1 MTAVISPTASHRVV
15 SYAFACALRYNR
27 ARCGGPLTGSRLSA
41 GRWVL
46 GFMWVLGFIWAMLT
60 ALPVGA
66 QPPPD
71 LPPIPVIG
79 AEVVR
84 KAWSDPLESLGT
96 LKANESV
103 TISATVTEIINQINF
118 EGGEHV
124 ERGDVLIK
132 LDDTEEQA
140 DLRSAQALRLER
152 QNAVNR
158 FTQLESRNMAP
169 RADVEDSRAQLQQ
182 VDADI
187 QALQAHLDNYSIRAP
202 FDGVV
207 GVRQISVG
215 TLVTPGTELATLDDI
230 SRMKLDFQIPEVRL
244 GALSQVLS
252 LTATTAA
259 WPDRVFNGE
268 IAAIDSRID
277 PISRSLRVRA
287 VLDNHDGL
295 LKPGMLMR
303 VTIAH
308 SPRQA
313 LIIPESAVVPEG
325 QRKRVWVITDRDSG
339 SIAQRDI
346 EIGSRR
352 EGEVEVT
359 AGLEEG
365 ELVVTHGTDRLHL
378 TATIQLLGIEDTTT
392 SVSDILRSQ
401 RGGEDN

>member
-1 MTAVISPTASHRVV
+1 MTVV
-15 SYAFACALRYNR
+15 PA
-27 ARCGGPLTGSRLSA
+27 SRLTFSRKLLERRQGWCIA
-41 GRWVL
+41 AL
-46 GFMWVLGFIWAMLT
+46 LLT
-60 ALPVGA
+60 SLATSLLTVQAAVA
-66 QPPPD
+66 QEMPAT
-71 LPPIPVIG
+71 LPPTPAIG
-79 AEVVR
+79 AEVAL

-103 TISATVTEIINQINF
+103 TISATVTEIIDEINF

-207 GVRQISVG
+207 GVRQISAG

-230 SRMKLDFQIPEVRL
+230 SSMKLDFQVPEVRL
-244 GALSQVLS
+244 GSLSQGLS

-259 WPDRVFNGE
+259 YPDQVFHGE
-268 IAAIDSRID
+268 VATIDSRID
-277 PISRSLRVRA
+277 PVSRSIQVRA
-287 VLDNHDGL
+287 VLDNSDGL

-303 VTIAH
+303 VTIAR
-308 SPRQA
+308 SPRET
-313 LIIPESAVVPEG
+313 LVIPEAAVVPQG
-325 QRKRVWVITDRDSG
+325 QRKRVWVITDQEAG
-339 SIAQRDI
+339 SIEQRDI

-359 AGLEEG
+359 AGLAEG
-365 ELVVTHGTDRLHL
+365 EMVVTHGADRLHSA
-378 TATIQLLGIEDTTT
+378 ATIQLLGIQDEDTD
-392 SVSDILRSQ
+392 VSDILQSQ
-401 RGGEDN
+401 RSGEDD

>member
-1 MTAVISPTASHRVV
+1 MTVV
-15 SYAFACALRYNR
+15 PA
-27 ARCGGPLTGSRLSA
+27 SRLTFSRKFLERRQGWCIA
-41 GRWVL
+41 AL
-46 GFMWVLGFIWAMLT
+46 LLT
-60 ALPVGA
+60 SLTTLLLTVQAAVA
-66 QPPPD
+66 QEMPTT
-71 LPPIPVIG
+71 LPPTPAIG
-79 AEVVR
+79 AEVEH

-103 TISATVTEIINQINF
+103 TISATVTEIINEINF

-207 GVRQISVG
+207 GVRQVSAG

-230 SRMKLDFQIPEVRL
+230 SSMKLDFQVPEVRL
-244 GALSQVLS
+244 GSLSQGLS

-259 WPDRVFNGE
+259 YPDQVFHGE
-268 IAAIDSRID
+268 VATIDSRID
-277 PISRSLRVRA
+277 PVSRSIQVRA
-287 VLDNHDGL
+287 VLDNSDGL

-303 VTIAH
+303 VTIAR
-308 SPRQA
+308 SPRET
-313 LIIPESAVVPEG
+313 LVIPEAAVVPQG
-325 QRKRVWVITDRDSG
+325 QRKRVWVITDQEAG
-339 SIAQRDI
+339 SIEQRDI

-359 AGLEEG
+359 AGLAEG
-365 ELVVTHGTDRLHL
+365 EMVVTHGADRLHSA
-378 TATIQLLGIEDTTT
+378 ATIQLLGIQDEDTD
-392 SVSDILRSQ
+392 VSDILQSQ
-401 RGGEDN
+401 RSGEDD